1 MAGGVWTA
9 QNKILPGYYLNVR
22 AAAPSTLNYGVSGV
36 AAICEPMSWG
46 PVATPITIDSNT
58 DVFQTLGYDLGT
70 SEKML
75 FLRELFLG
83 ATTPDGTPRVS
94 GAASVLLYRPAAAGA
109 AQAKATMGNLTA
121 TAKYPGIRGND
132 ITITISADADN
143 DGYFFVETSV
153 GGAVQDSQHVNA
165 IASLTANGWVTF
177 TGTGALAAAV
187 ATALT
192 GGLDGTVAASAY
204 ASFLT
209 VVEPLAFNVLIYDGT
224 DSTVAASFVTFVN
237 RLRDEQ
243 GLKIRLVTS
252 GSESADN
259 EAITSIANGMKL
271 SNGTTLTAA
280 QCCWWIGGCSAGA
293 TYYQSLTYA
302 VHPGAVDV
310 SPKYTLTQMKEN
322 VKAGKL
328 TFFEDDG
335 TVRIL
340 EDINT
345 LTTFTATKNDAFS
358 RNRVMRVLDYIANS
372 LYRAFADYNIGQTDN
387 NSSGRDLVKKEV
399 VGLLKTMQANNGVQN
414 FSNADVTVLPG
425 EASNAITIDLAV
437 QPVDAVEKI
446 YMTMTVN

>member
-83 ATTPDGTPRVS
+83 ATTPDGTPRVG

-271 SNGTTLTAA
+271 SKGTTLTAA

-322 VKAGKL
+322 VMAGKL